1 MPRTGSTPNKPRPA
15 RLVIIDDHPAVR
27 EALTLRLARHPDL
40 EVVGEADDY
49 SSALKLI
56 AETRPDLVILDIGLK
71 GGNGLDLLKR
81 LRHRGDQ
88 TRVLIW
94 SMYQES
100 LYAERALRAG
110 ALGYVTK
117 ERATEE
123 LVAAIRQVLQDKVY
137 LSPAMTELL
146 LARTVGARERTNAP
160 EECLSDRE
168 LEVFRLLG
176 QGLTSRAIAER
187 MKLSPKTVETYR
199 QRIKEKLGVTSTA
212 ELVRLAIRWVDAA
225 ANS

>member
-1 MPRTGSTPNKPRPA
+1 MPRTVSTPNKARPA
-15 RLVIIDDHPAVR
+15 RVVIIDDHPAVR
-27 EALTLRLARHPDL
+27 EALTLRLAQHPDL

-49 SSALKLI
+49 ASALKLI

-71 GGNGLDLLKR
+71 SGNGLDLLKR
-81 LRHRGDQ
+81 LRQRGDQ

-123 LVAAIRQVLQDKVY
+123 LISAIRQVLQDKVY

-146 LARTVGARERTNAP
+146 LARTVGGRARTSSP

-176 QGLTSRAIAER
+176 QGLTNRAIAEH

-199 QRIKEKLGVTSTA
+199 QRIKEKLGVATTA
-212 ELVRLAIRWVDAA
+212 ELVRHAVRWVDAA
-225 ANS
+225 AGS